1 MSTYLI
7 KKGFTMPNYWVES
20 TPNVWK
26 NTPFGVEKGFS
37 IMTTRRLK
45 LPPSQNRSQPT
56 IRST

>member
-26 NTPFGVEKGFS
+26 NTLFGVEKGLFHNDNAS
-37 IMTTRRLK
+37 AQTS
-45 LPPSQNRSQPT
+45 PSAKSLATNH
-56 IRST
+56 